1 MPYFTIDR
9 AKDGYQSHFW
19 GDNHRLVW
27 WTQVYDEKESAEHA
41 IWLLQRYAAVSPV
54 YDRAKAA

>member
-1 MPYFTIDR
+1 MPYFTIDPQ
-9 AKDGYQSHFW
+9 KGGYRGHFW

-27 WTQVYDEKESAEHA
+27 WTQTYDEKASAAQA
-41 IWLLQRYAAVSPV
+41 IALIKRNAATAPV